1 MRQLRWNVVI
11 LTFLLLCTG
20 IIFLY
25 SSSGVYSELVFKD
38 SLYYVK
44 RQIIFI
50 FIGLLAA
57 FWSYAIDLR
66 KMAAKSRVL
75 ILIAFILLILVLLF
89 GTRAGSAKRW
99 FRLGSLGIQPVEF
112 VKILF
117 IFYLADFLAKK
128 KNFYRNF
135 KVICLPIYTIVGI
148 FMVLLL
154 LQPDF
159 GNAMFMGF
167 VGISLL
173 YFAGLPV
180 KFLLYTVL
188 GAVPFVIAAFIK
200 LPYLKYRV
208 LGFLSPWRYPESIG
222 FQLIQSFIAIGSG
235 RLWGQGLGLSRQK
248 LFYLPQAHND
258 FIFSIIAEELGF
270 FGASVLILAYVLLIW
285 NFINILSNVK
295 NLFER
300 LLLTGLTLS
309 FSYQIIINLG
319 VCLGL
324 LPTKGLPLPFLSYGG
339 SSLISNM
346 MMVGIVLN
354 ISKSCFDPEKN
365 Y

>member
-1 MRQLRWNVVI
+1 MRKLRWNVVI
-11 LTFLLLCTG
+11 LTFLLLCIG
-20 IIFLY
+20 VIFLY
-25 SSSGVYSELVFKD
+25 SSSGIYSELVFKD

-44 RQIIFI
+44 RQIMFI

-57 FWSYAIDLR
+57 FWSYTADLR
-66 KMAAKSRVL
+66 KMTSKSRAL

-89 GTRAGSAKRW
+89 GARAGGAKRW

-128 KNFYRNF
+128 KNFYKNF
-135 KVICLPIYTIVGI
+135 KIICLPIYAIAGV

-159 GNAMFMGF
+159 GNAMFIGF
-167 VGISLL
+167 VGMSLL
-173 YFAGLPV
+173 YFAGVPV
-180 KFLLYTVL
+180 KFLFYTAL
-188 GAVPFVIAAFIK
+188 GAVPFITVAFIK
-200 LPYLKYRV
+200 VSYLKYRV
-208 LGFLSPWRYPESIG
+208 LGFLCPWKYPESIG

-235 RLWGQGLGLSRQK
+235 RLLGQGLGLSRQK

-270 FGASVLILAYVLLIW
+270 FGAAALILVYVLLIW

-300 LLLTGLTLS
+300 LFLTGLILS

-339 SSLISNM
+339 SSLIANM
-346 MMVGIVLN
+346 MIVGIVLN
-354 ISKSCFDPEKN
+354 ISKGCFDPEK
-365 Y
+365 YY